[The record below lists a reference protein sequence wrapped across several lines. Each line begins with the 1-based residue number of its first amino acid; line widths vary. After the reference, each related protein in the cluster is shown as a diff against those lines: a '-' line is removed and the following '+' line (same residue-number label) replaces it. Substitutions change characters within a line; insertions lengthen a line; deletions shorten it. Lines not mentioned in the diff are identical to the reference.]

1 MVLGH
6 GASEQVIGTNC
17 PQLSATA
24 PITQPL
30 SCFLASDER
39 TYPCLV
45 AEGGPKGKQ
54 NSNGQR
60 PRSCASKSNGR
71 ASPFYSDKGRGCGS
85 GASCPIHPC
94 PSRPQQER
102 AGATC
107 PAAAAA
113 LTYFKERGKEA
124 YRMIGANRSSDR
136 GWRVVPHLCT
146 FPTWVLSSESS
157 SFAFPARLNRPR
169 HSQVEEGPSGTSHRV
184 KRDAAASAKGKA
196 LRHILQANRFEIR

>member
-1 MVLGH
+1 VKHYLCTGSEIAHTADRDGRYSTYCATGRDSSQEEEHMVLGH

-102 AGATC
+102 AGATR

-136 GWRVVPHLCT
+136 GWRADSL
-146 FPTWVLSSESS
+146 
-157 SFAFPARLNRPR
+157 
-169 HSQVEEGPSGTSHRV
+169 
-184 KRDAAASAKGKA
+184 A
-196 LRHILQANRFEIR
+196 L